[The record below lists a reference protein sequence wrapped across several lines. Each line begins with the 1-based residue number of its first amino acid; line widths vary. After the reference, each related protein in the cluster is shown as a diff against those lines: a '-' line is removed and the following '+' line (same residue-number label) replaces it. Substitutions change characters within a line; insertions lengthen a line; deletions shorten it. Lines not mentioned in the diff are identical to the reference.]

1 MQNGAEEMN
10 ASIILAD
17 VGPNLG
23 AINRS
28 ALIATDS
35 VVVPLG
41 IGFFSLR
48 GLRNLGPTLNRW
60 RRDWR
65 KRRDN
70 WAQSEFPLPDG
81 GMKPVG
87 YVVQQHGVRLNRPIM
102 AYDRWVNRRPEEYAR
117 NLLGDNQGPYPAT
130 PGAR

>member
-1 MQNGAEEMN
+1 MN

-28 ALIATDS
+28 ALISSDY

-41 IGFFSLR
+41 ADLFSLR

-60 RRDWR
+60 RQDWKSRR
-65 KRRDN
+65 KNWGLARVCSAERRN
-70 WAQSEFPLPDG
+70 ETRWLHNATAWYPFKSSG
-81 GMKPVG
+81 GS
-87 YVVQQHGVRLNRPIM
+87 L
-102 AYDRWVNRRPEEYAR
+102 
-117 NLLGDNQGPYPAT
+117 
-130 PGAR
+130 